1 MVTFSP
7 MTESDFQDY
16 IRKSVPGYAYDQML
30 SGNWTAEEAAGKAR
44 AEFQQMLPKGIQT
57 ENAFLYRILNG
68 EDNRVGMLFFYIDPT
83 RTRKTAFLIDFF
95 IFPESRKNGYEKEA
109 LELFEKTARQLGVE
123 KIELQVFTHKSEEV
137 TFYIE
142 TGYKT
147 TSVLFSKDLRIE
159 S

>member
-7 MTESDFQDY
+7 MTETDFEAY
-16 IRKSVPGYAYDQML
+16 IRKSVPEYAYDQMV
-30 SGNWTAEEAAGKAR
+30 SGNWTAEEAAAKAR
-44 AEFQQMLPKGIQT
+44 AEFQQMLPNGIRT
-57 ENAFLYRILNG
+57 ENAFLYVMLN
-68 EDNRVGMLFFYIDPT
+68 EEENKVGMVWYYIDPT

-95 IFPESRKNGYEKEA
+95 VFSESRKKGYEKEA
-109 LELFEKTARQLGVE
+109 LALFEQTARQQGVE

-147 TSVLFSKDLRIE
+147 TSVLFSKDLGKE
-159 S
+159 